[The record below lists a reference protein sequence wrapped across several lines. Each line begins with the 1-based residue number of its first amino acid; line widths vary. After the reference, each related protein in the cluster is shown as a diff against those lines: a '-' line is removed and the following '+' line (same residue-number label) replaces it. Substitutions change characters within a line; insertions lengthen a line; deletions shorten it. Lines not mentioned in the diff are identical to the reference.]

1 MPKRKRQNR
10 HRQQKQHKR
19 RRRRYR
25 CWIEECPETHSAG
38 NKEAVDVH
46 LLITRVLLDDGDADA
61 DKNVDIDAVDADKN
75 VDIDAVDADN
85 NVDIDA
91 DNNVDVDNVDIDAVK
106 HDGSVKV
113 PDMKPAPDNTTTTT
127 AATIATTNTTTT
139 TTPHISVQRHPLAL
153 QKVIPKHPHQPNFHH
168 LPHGDCGD
176 GILNPYSSDVVH
188 GA

>member
-46 LLITRVLLDDGDADA
+46 LLITRVLLDDGDA
-61 DKNVDIDAVDADKN
+61 DADKN